1 MHMTLNASVRGS
13 LDTKINV
20 VSMRGSL
27 DTKCN
32 PYTIKEWELKPCKHD
47 VI

>member
-1 MHMTLNASVRGS
+1 MHMTLNASMRGS
-13 LDTKINV
+13 LDTKIN

-32 PYTIKEWELKPCKHD
+32 PYYKRELKPCKHD

>member
-1 MHMTLNASVRGS
+1 MHMTLNASMRGS
-13 LDTKINV
+13 LDTKIN

-32 PYTIKEWELKPCKHD
+32 PYYKGMGSL
-47 VI
+47 VSMM